1 MAEEILRRRAV
12 TTGPEGR
19 LKPMENQVRRR
30 PKTHYPF
37 ITKIQVQRV
46 IKDNTGCDGAPKLDK
61 SSGVQLE
68 SIQSRNFTYK
78 APPVTRS
85 SSPNSLYDS
94 EESIFVPRRE
104 SLEEARKRRRQMLG
118 ERASAMHIR
127 NDNDSLYRPQ
137 LSTKDCKVQLLLV
150 RELTKHLH
158 SVERD
163 TRSARRQQRLPAFH
177 SQVTKGERV
186 FGVNK
191 WR

>member
-1 MAEEILRRRAV
+1 MAEEILQKRAA
-12 TTGPEGR
+12 TSGPGGK
-19 LKPMENQVRRR
+19 LKPMENEMRHR

-46 IKDNTGCDGAPKLDK
+46 IKDKTGCDGAPKLDK
-61 SSGVQLE
+61 SPGMQLE
-68 SIQSRNFTYK
+68 SIQLRNFTYK
-78 APPVTRS
+78 APPATRS

-104 SLEEARKRRRQMLG
+104 SLEEARRRRRQMLG

-150 RELTKHLH
+150 QELTKHLH

-163 TRSARRQQRLPAFH
+163 TRSTRRQQRLPAFH
-177 SQVTKGERV
+177 SHVTKGERV

>member
-1 MAEEILRRRAV
+1 MAEEILQKRAA
-12 TTGPEGR
+12 TSGPGGK
-19 LKPMENQVRRR
+19 LKPMENEMRHR

-46 IKDNTGCDGAPKLDK
+46 IKDKTGCDGAPKLDK
-61 SSGVQLE
+61 SPGMQLE
-68 SIQSRNFTYK
+68 SIQLRNFTYK
-78 APPVTRS
+78 APPATRS

-94 EESIFVPRRE
+94 EESIFVPRKE
-104 SLEEARKRRRQMLG
+104 SLEEARRRRRHMLG

-137 LSTKDCKVQLLLV
+137 LSNNDCKVQLLLV
-150 RELTKHLH
+150 QELTKHLH

-163 TRSARRQQRLPAFH
+163 TRIARRQQRLPAFH
-177 SQVTKGERV
+177 SRVTKGERV